1 MSLLSDAGSR
11 VTVWSF
17 ELSQLLSRTF
27 KKIELNSI
35 QAGFQGSLATIK
47 TAPLA
52 MK

>member
-1 MSLLSDAGSR
+1 MSLLSDAVSR

-17 ELSQLLSRTF
+17 GLSQLLSRTF
-27 KKIELNSI
+27 KNIELDSV
-35 QAGFQGSLATIK
+35 QAGFQGFLATIK